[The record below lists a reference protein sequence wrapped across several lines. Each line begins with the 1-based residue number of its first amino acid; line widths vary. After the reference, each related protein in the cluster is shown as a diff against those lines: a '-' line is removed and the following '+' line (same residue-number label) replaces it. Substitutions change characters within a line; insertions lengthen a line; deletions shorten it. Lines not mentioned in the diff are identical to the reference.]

1 MLDAILEI
9 LKQTGLAGLAAIM
22 TWLWI
27 RKDRQVTRL
36 YDRLEAKTEKYSEKY
51 SALSAELN
59 ETVAALTDALNLD
72 EDEAGG

>member
-1 MLDAILEI
+1 MNVLLEI
-9 LKQTGLAGLAAIM
+9 LRQTGLAGVAIIAI
-22 TWLWI
+22 WFAI

-59 ETVAALTDALNLD
+59 ETVGALTEALNLD
-72 EDEAGG
+72 EEGG

>member
-1 MLDAILEI
+1 LSTLDIILEI
-9 LKQTGLAGLAAIM
+9 LKQAGLAGLAAIM

-59 ETVAALTDALNLD
+59 ETVGALTEALNLD
-72 EDEAGG
+72 EEGG